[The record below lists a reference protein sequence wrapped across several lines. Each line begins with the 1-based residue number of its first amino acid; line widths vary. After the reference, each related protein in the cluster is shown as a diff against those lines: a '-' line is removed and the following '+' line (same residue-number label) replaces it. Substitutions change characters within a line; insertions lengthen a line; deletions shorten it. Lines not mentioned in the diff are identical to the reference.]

1 MKKLNRW
8 VYAAFGVVIL
18 LFAGMVYAWSVLSG
32 PIAQEYP
39 QWTNAQLSLT
49 FTIVMTLF
57 CVGCMAGGFL
67 SGKVSAKIY
76 VWAAA
81 AMFLGGFM
89 LSARITSLMGLYIG
103 FGVIWAPS
111 AAGFPISRA

>member
-1 MKKLNRW
+1 MKKLYRW

-49 FTIVMTLF
+49 FTILMTRG

-81 AMFLGGFM
+81 ATFRRGFM
-89 LSARITSLMGLYIG
+89 LSARIPSLREL
-103 FGVIWAPS
+103 
-111 AAGFPISRA
+111 